1 MFNAKALKT
10 LCCAAALALALAG
23 CGAAPQSA
31 PAASLPQSAPAE
43 STPVDSAPADS
54 APAVCAPEQQS
65 IQIPGYL
72 SLPLTAGTT
81 RQTIALP
88 NPEGNIAAF
97 VMTMTLEDGTLLWKS
112 DLVQPGENSGA
123 MVLEFPLEAG
133 TYENV
138 TLQYDCFDPQDPEAQ
153 LNGSA
158 IQLTLEVT
166 PPKA

>member
-1 MFNAKALKT
+1 MFNASPLKT
-10 LCCAAALALALAG
+10 LCCAAALALALTG
-23 CGAAPQSA
+23 CGAAPQSSS
-31 PAASLPQSAPAE
+31 AASLPQSAPAASAPAE
-43 STPVDSAPADS
+43 STPADS
-54 APAVCAPEQQS
+54 APEDAAPEQQS

-81 RQTIALP
+81 QQNIALP
-88 NPEGNIAAF
+88 NPEGNTAAF
-97 VMTMTLEDGTLLWKS
+97 VMTLTMEDGTLLWKS
-112 DLVQPGENSGA
+112 DLVQPGENSGVL
-123 MVLEFPLEAG
+123 VLEFPLEAG

-138 TLQYDCFDPQDPEAQ
+138 TLEYECFDPQDPDAQ